1 MKKKILLI
9 ETEITDTGGH
19 FFDNLIESYY
29 SFKDE
34 FNVSCILNN
43 KFNLNNTFLPKDMI
57 LKKILFRNF
66 YEKKDNKFLYYFF
79 EFISL
84 LLRFFL
90 GFLFIFYFLYKKNII
105 SYLTALISNNFLL
118 PKYFLEIYFYLKKN
132 NFNSSDNIFFQTARN
147 NDMSLANFLARID
160 KNIPKIHLR
169 VLHTPS
175 EKKRIG
181 GFYFYLNKIHNFLN
195 TKKIFIYVL
204 TEKNF
209 NLFKEKKGG
218 DMGIYMTNIPWVF
231 FKRSLPINKIVV
243 GYMGDAR
250 ASRGFNLL
258 PELINK
264 VNKKSEDVIF
274 LIQFSKVS
282 SEVNHTFKI
291 LNDMSKNNNKI
302 SILKKYLDYKDFRN
316 TLQKIDIMP
325 ILHNSNEINNGNPST
340 IYSSI
345 THEIPMVIP
354 NNLKYMNNVLVH
366 KSFEYGDNLDSIA
379 ENIIKIK
386 NNYST
391 YLNAAKKNSSIL
403 FDVFSNDPLKKN
415 FR

>member
-57 LKKILFRNF
+57 LKKIIFRNF
-66 YEKKDNKFLYYFF
+66 FEKKDNKFLYYCF

-84 LLRFFL
+84 FLRFLL
-90 GFLFIFYFLYKKNII
+90 GFLFIFYFLYKRKII
-105 SYLTALISNNFLL
+105 NYLNALLSNNLLL

-181 GFYFYLNKIHNFLN
+181 GFYFYLNKIQNFLK
-195 TKKIFIYVL
+195 TKRVFLYVL

-209 NLFKEKKGG
+209 NLFKNKKGDNLG
-218 DMGIYMTNIPWVF
+218 LYLTNIPWVF
-231 FKRSLPINKIVV
+231 FSRSFNKKNVVV

-264 VNKKSEDVIF
+264 VFKKTNDILF
-274 LIQFSKVS
+274 LIQFSKIS
-282 SEVNHTFKI
+282 EEVNHTFKI
-291 LNDMSKNNNKI
+291 LNEIKKKNNKI
-302 SILKKYLDYKDFRN
+302 NILKKYLDYKDFRN
-316 TLQKIDIMP
+316 TLEKIDIMP
-325 ILHNSNEINNGNPST
+325 ILHNANEINNGNPST
-340 IYSSI
+340 IY
-345 THEIPMVIP
+345 
-354 NNLKYMNNVLVH
+354 
-366 KSFEYGDNLDSIA
+366 
-379 ENIIKIK
+379 
-386 NNYST
+386 
-391 YLNAAKKNSSIL
+391 
-403 FDVFSNDPLKKN
+403 
-415 FR
+415 

>member
-9 ETEITDTGGH
+9 ETEIRDTAGH
-19 FFDNLIESYY
+19 FFDNLIESFY

-43 KFNLNNTFLPKDMI
+43 KFSLNNTFLPKDMI

-66 YEKKDNKFLYYFF
+66 FEKKDNKFLYYCF
-79 EFISL
+79 EFVSL
-84 LLRFFL
+84 LLRFLL
-90 GFLFIFYFLYKKNII
+90 GLLFIFYFLYKRKII
-105 SYLTALISNNFLL
+105 NYLTALLSNNFLL

-147 NDMSLANFLARID
+147 KDMSLANFLTRID

-181 GFYFYLNKIHNFLN
+181 SFYFYLNKIQNFLK
-195 TKKIFIYVL
+195 TKRIFLYVL
-204 TEKNF
+204 TKKNF
-209 NLFKEKKGG
+209 NLFQEKKGDDSG
-218 DMGIYMTNIPWVF
+218 LYVTNIPWVF
-231 FKRSLPINKIVV
+231 FKRSLPKNKIVV

-264 VNKKSEDVIF
+264 VFKKTDDILF

-282 SEVNHTFKI
+282 DEVNYTFEI
-291 LNDMSKNNNKI
+291 LKDMSKKNDKI
-302 SILKKYLDYKDFRN
+302 YILKKYLDYKDFRN
-316 TLQKIDIMP
+316 TLEKVDIMP

-354 NNLKYMNNVLVH
+354 NNLQYMDNVLVH
-366 KSFEYGDNLDSIA
+366 KSFEYGDNLDDIA

-386 NNYST
+386 NNYSI